1 MFPYL
6 ERIACLFSDS
16 FFLIHLRQWFS
27 AEHRKDIICNI
38 IPQFFHLQQ
47 RLEISVCNHKIYI
60 CIVFHMLWIRC
71 FWQSNR
77 SQLQTITN
85 AQLCSRNAVFRCHF
99 CDNRIFQGF
108 PVCNR
113 EINFYR
119 ICSFLQKSNSA
130 ESIFS
135 SIFVLIKIL
144 ILKIT

>member
-1 MFPYL
+1 MFTFH
-6 ERIACLFSDS
+6 CQNNFN
-16 FFLIHLRQWFS
+16 FLHQWLS

-38 IPQFFHLQQ
+38 ILQFFHLQQ

-113 EINFYR
+113 EINFYLNLFILAEIQQCR
-119 ICSFLQKSNSA
+119 IC
-130 ESIFS
+130 FS
-135 SIFVLIKIL
+135 SMLVLIKIL